1 MNHPT
6 SAELSLAYA
15 GRRVF
20 VTGHTGFKGAWLTR
34 WLLDLGAEV
43 TGYALAPDTSPSL
56 FDQLGLASH
65 IRHHVADV
73 RDLPRLTAAVAEC
86 APDVVFH
93 LAAQPLVRRSYDE
106 PVLTLETNVMG
117 TAHVLEAIRSTGRP
131 CAAVMVTSDKCY
143 ENREQLYG
151 YREDEPMG
159 GHDVYS
165 MSKGASE
172 LVIASWRRSF
182 FPTAQLS
189 KHGVAVASGRAGNV
203 IGGGD
208 HAADRIIPDCVRAL
222 TRGAPIPVRNPD
234 AVRPWQHVLEPLGAY
249 LLLGARLRGVGTEHP
264 ERFCE
269 GFNFGPQTE
278 ATRPV
283 RDVVKALISAWGEGS
298 WDDRSD
304 PGAVHE
310 AKLLRLSI
318 EKAWARLGWS
328 PRWGFERTISETALW
343 YRAWHE
349 GASGA
354 ALDAL
359 CSEQIKQYLDAHS
372 TFVGHQKAP

>member
-6 SAELSLAYA
+6 SDELSRAYA

-65 IRHHVADV
+65 VRHHVADV
-73 RDLPRLTAAVAEC
+73 RDLARLSAAVAEC
-86 APDVVFH
+86 APEAVFH

-117 TAHVLEAIRSTGRP
+117 TAHVLEAVRAAGKP

-182 FPTAQLS
+182 FPPSQLS

-208 HAADRIIPDCVRAL
+208 QAADRIIPDCVRAL

-234 AVRPWQHVLEPLGAY
+234 AVRPWQHVLEPLGGY
-249 LLLGARLRGVGTEHP
+249 LLLGARLMGVGTERP
-264 ERFCE
+264 DRFCE

-283 RDVVKALISAWGEGS
+283 RDVVKALIAAWGGGD

-304 PGAVHE
+304 PDAVHE

-328 PRWGFERTISETALW
+328 PRWDFGRTIAETARW

-359 CSEQIKQYLDAHS
+359 CSEQIKQYLDAHAPLA
-372 TFVGHQKAP
+372 GHGKAP